1 MAQYVGG
8 ETIYSS
14 WNVFQNA
21 AVIYR
26 GEGVAGFFSGLIPRL
41 IFEATTIAVI
51 NGLAY
56 SLRTFLLD
64 EEEFEKY
71 IDTFATFMAHAVTYP
86 LSVVTTVSCISGSG
100 LKAAL
105 PPNMPNYSSWLNVF
119 QHLYETVS
127 LVID

>member
-51 NGLAY
+51 NSLAY
-56 SLRTFLLD
+56 SLRTFLRRLWP
-64 EEEFEKY
+64 
-71 IDTFATFMAHAVTYP
+71 T
-86 LSVVTTVSCISGSG
+86 L
-100 LKAAL
+100 
-105 PPNMPNYSSWLNVF
+105 
-119 QHLYETVS
+119 
-127 LVID
+127 